1 MLISWKN
8 FCLLSL
14 TSSSLALI
22 SSCGSDSE
30 DAPPPLVGTIQS
42 SSAPA
47 AGVYQKALEADRAGK
62 SSKALKLYQQ
72 TADNYPSAKEAPQAR
87 FRQAQLL
94 EHQGEKLK
102 AFEAYNDF
110 LKRYQGSSLYSQ
122 ALARESAL
130 SKDANAGN
138 VKSGFMFG
146 SKLGADKKVEM
157 LQHVRDAAPQASTA
171 PQAQFDIGEV
181 YANEGDSANAIA
193 AYRKLVQ
200 DWPESNQA
208 PEGLYRIGIILT
220 EEAKRGNQ
228 DNGNLDRAREVFQ
241 DYLNSY
247 PNGKRAGDARKQI
260 AQLGAQDAQRSYDVA
275 EFYRRKG
282 DKESARFYYREV
294 LKKQG
299 FGDLHDKAQSRLSS
313 L

>member
-1 MLISWKN
+1 MLISKKKLM
-8 FCLLSL
+8 LLWLIGNTSL
-14 TSSSLALI
+14 IITSCSS
-22 SSCGSDSE
+22 DDD

-42 SSAPA
+42 TSAPA
-47 AGVYQKALEADRAGK
+47 SGIYQKAVAADRAGNT
-62 SSKALKLYQQ
+62 SKAIKLYQQ
-72 TADNYPSAKEAPQAR
+72 TADNYPSAKDAPQAR

-94 EHQGEKLK
+94 EQQGEKLK

-110 LKRYQGSSLYSQ
+110 LTRYQGSPMYSQ
-122 ALARESAL
+122 ALARQSAL
-130 SKDANAGN
+130 SQDANQGN
-138 VKSGFMFG
+138 VKSGFLLG
-146 SKLGADKKVEM
+146 SKLSADKKVEM
-157 LQHVRDAAPQASTA
+157 LVKVRDSAPQANTA

-181 YANEGDSANAIA
+181 YSNEGNAADAIA

-200 DWPESNQA
+200 DWPESSQA
-208 PEGLYRIGIILT
+208 PEGQYRIGIILT

-228 DNGNLDRAREVFQ
+228 DNGNLDRAREAFE
-241 DYLNSY
+241 DYINGY
-247 PNGKRAGDARKQI
+247 PNGKRVGDARKQI

-299 FGDLHDKAQSRLSS
+299 YGDLHNKAQSRLSS